1 MKRTYI
7 ILVSIIVL
15 LIIVLFGVRSIV
27 PDEPA
32 RDFSNILLTRHTSPS
47 NTITVGSLVNPLVQ
61 ESLPSNPMEMAD
73 EEIINFVTRN
83 ETQLVTINST
93 LNTLGTP
100 TLIPGDGSSIGDA
113 RQIAFALSAYARYL
127 NIEGQGQEMISV
139 LDSIWQTGDAM
150 FKVQNLDMET
160 YFAGI
165 TFRKIGYLTL
175 DRIIEDTSFLE
186 DIDSLVALLE
196 IPGYSP
202 NAFVRLA
209 RHEYASI
216 HNRFQKCADY
226 KTCRDEFVGNKI
238 LKAPWIARPI
248 MSQKYY
254 FLKNTTANMFGD
266 TFTTIINQAQSQN
279 VCSSVNILGD
289 KEDGWFMNKNVL
301 GDFSHEAVAMV
312 FDRIIK
318 QECTNWNTI
327 EQSKRAL
334 QFKRAQL
341 EDAID
346 ETDTE
351 QREEAV
357 LEEI

>member
-1 MKRTYI
+1 M
-7 ILVSIIVL
+7 ILVSIIIV
-15 LIIVLFGVRSIV
+15 LIIILFGLRSVI
-27 PDEPA
+27 PDESS
-32 RDFSNILLTRHTSPS
+32 RDFSVLLPIDESMPT
-47 NTITVGSLVNPLVQ
+47 NTVTVGGLVGPLDQ
-61 ESLPSNPMEMAD
+61 SYLPSDPMGMTN
-73 EEIINFVTRN
+73 EEIINFVTIN

-93 LNTLGTP
+93 LNTLVTP
-100 TLIPGDGSSIGDA
+100 TLIPGDRSSIGDA
-113 RQIAFALSAYARYL
+113 RQIAFALSVYARYL
-127 NIEGQGQEMISV
+127 NIEGQGQEMMSI
-139 LDSIWQTGDAM
+139 LDSIWKIGDAM
-150 FKVQNLDMET
+150 FEVQNLNTET

-165 TFRKIGYLTL
+165 TFRNIGYLTL
-175 DRIIEDTSFLE
+175 DRIIEDTSSLE
-186 DIDSLVALLE
+186 GMDSLIAGLE

-216 HNRFQKCADY
+216 HNRFQKCTDH
-226 KTCRDEFVGNKI
+226 KTCRDEFVGNEI
-238 LKAPWIARPI
+238 LKAPWIVRPI
-248 MSQKYY
+248 LSQKYY

-266 TFTTIINQAQSQN
+266 TFATLINQAQSQN
-279 VCSSVNILGD
+279 VCSLVGILGD

-301 GDFSHEAVAMV
+301 GEFSHEAVAIV

-346 ETDTE
+346 ETDIDPS
-351 QREEAV
+351 EEAV